1 MEIHTNM
8 LQLSWPV
15 LHSFKQIL
23 SITRLEVRRVFSM
36 GGGGCTD
43 GRKVWE
49 GEWGAL
55 DL

>member
-36 GGGGCTD
+36 GGVQME
-43 GRKVWE
+43 GRP
-49 GEWGAL
+49 GRGSGGAL